1 MEIIKEYKIMP
12 KKKYTTLKAFIL
24 GVMNTIPKPMSGY
37 EIITY
42 AKAWRYDHYIKSTNA
57 SFYYTLKQLKD
68 EGYIKEVGSK
78 QEGNRPEQTIYRL
91 GNKGRREF
99 ENQMTHFLNNIQDF
113 YFDID
118 VIAPFLLLFGSNVG
132 KVSLVKAIDKQ
143 IEERKKTFKN
153 ANEGEVFVKS
163 HFLYDLSPFYILPLK
178 HWRFHNEAEIKW
190 LEFFKR
196 IVEEIDDFKEN
207 YNEVIKRSIAWNQEQ
222 NKE

>member
-1 MEIIKEYKIMP
+1 M
-12 KKKYTTLKAFIL
+12 
-24 GVMNTIPKPMSGY
+24 
-37 EIITY
+37 
-42 AKAWRYDHYIKSTNA
+42 
-57 SFYYTLKQLKD
+57 KQLKD

-118 VIAPFLLLFGSNVG
+118 
-132 KVSLVKAIDKQ
+132 
-143 IEERKKTFKN
+143 
-153 ANEGEVFVKS
+153 EGEVFVKS

-222 NKE
+222 KKE